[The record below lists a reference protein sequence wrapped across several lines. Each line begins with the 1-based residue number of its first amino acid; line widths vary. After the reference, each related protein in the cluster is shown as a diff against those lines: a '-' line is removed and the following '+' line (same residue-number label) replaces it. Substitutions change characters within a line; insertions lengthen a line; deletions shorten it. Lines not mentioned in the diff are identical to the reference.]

1 MLRHIISV
9 SLSMTACVALMPT
22 KVNAATLT
30 VVPVGTLQKN
40 PGDSIEF
47 ILAFNPQTPVGK
59 KIRFLLPDVLADDI
73 ELSAVAIELNPNVI
87 LAGGI
92 VDFTTSV
99 ARARFDVLKPIGD
112 GVNDVSARILY
123 REVDPD
129 SGEESEVKATL
140 FARGGDVVPVPE
152 PLTIFGT
159 ATAFGCGVLF
169 KRKSSK
175 KTVS

>member
-9 SLSMTACVALMPT
+9 SLSVTACVTLIPT

-30 VVPVGTLQKN
+30 VVPVGTLQRN

-47 ILAFNPQTPVGK
+47 ILAFNSQTPVGK
-59 KIRFLLPDVLADDI
+59 QIRFILPDVLADPN
-73 ELSAVAIELNPNVI
+73 ELSAVSIDLNPNTPP
-87 LAGGI
+87 GSI

-99 ARARFDVLKPIGD
+99 ARARFDVIRAIGD
-112 GVNDVSARILY
+112 GLNDVSARILY
-123 REVDPD
+123 QEIDLV

-140 FARGGDVVPVPE
+140 FAPGGDVVPVPE